1 MEGHDVDDQVARDD
15 EENNN
20 IHTERERLT
29 RSRSTWGGGL
39 RASPKLDLEYTEKSS
54 YVPMWLAGSLGDHL
68 TLEDVGLPQVESD
81 FSPKYGDREPTV
93 QMLNGLGRAT
103 GRSAQTVSC
112 SSTNGSADWKHLVS
126 RDA

>member
-1 MEGHDVDDQVARDD
+1 MEGHDADDQVARDD

-20 IHTERERLT
+20 IHTERDTHTFTIHLGAPVPFCR
-29 RSRSTWGGGL
+29 TWEKRGGGL

-68 TLEDVGLPQVESD
+68 TSGDV
-81 FSPKYGDREPTV
+81 EPAV
-93 QMLNGLGRAT
+93 RMLNGLGRAT

>member
-1 MEGHDVDDQVARDD
+1 MEGHDADDQR
-15 EENNN
+15 
-20 IHTERERLT
+20 ERETLT
-29 RSRSTWGGGL
+29 FTIHLGAPVPFCRTWEKRGGGL
-39 RASPKLDLEYTEKSS
+39 RASPKLDLGYTEKSS

-68 TLEDVGLPQVESD
+68 TSEDVGLPQVESD

-93 QMLNGLGRAT
+93 RMLNGLGRAT